1 MEITNAEIRAYAKR
15 HTTQEPELLKE
26 LSEVSGRELEHIE
39 MLSGP
44 VVGRLLHMLIKISGT
59 RRVLEIGTFAGYSA
73 LMMAGALP
81 GDGEVITLEI
91 NERYGALAR
100 QFFEKSEHG
109 YKINLVMGEALESLK
124 TVEGPFGLVFLDA
137 DKVNYPAY
145 YEAILPKLKP
155 GGLIVIDN
163 VLWSGGVLNPSD
175 DQAKAIDRL
184 NKRIAEDS
192 RVEQAMITE
201 RDGLNIVRV
210 LIKGGGGSR

>member
-15 HTTQEPELLKE
+15 HTTKEPELLKE
-26 LSEVSGRELEHIE
+26 LTEASGRELEHIE

-73 LMMAGALP
+73 LMMAEALP

-124 TVEGPFGLVFLDA
+124 TIEGPFGLVFLDA

-184 NKRIAEDS
+184 NKWIAEDS
-192 RVEQAMITE
+192 RVEQVMITE
-201 RDGLNIVRV
+201 RDGLSIVRV
-210 LIKGGGGSR
+210 L

>member
-210 LIKGGGGSR
+210 L